1 MNMKTKRAQSPGFTL
16 IELLVV
22 IAIIA
27 ILAAMLLPAL
37 AKAKETAKKAS
48 CISNLHQMGIALIMY
63 ADDNQGKIARA
74 DTPYWYQVLATS
86 LGANTVANFDK
97 AKVLICPAYPRP
109 DKKYP
114 GQLQMV
120 CYVVNGWTFADP
132 AHPYPLGNQ
141 LNVGNYPPTSGLF
154 KITTIQR
161 PTDTIYLADAEDGSD
176 VPPIYSITATADQND
191 IWEASH
197 LPYKADGIT
206 PNSKNNGAQ
215 DSRRVAISRHGKS
228 DGLLF
233 FDAHAEARQTKLI
246 TIDDWR
252 DKR

>member
-1 MNMKTKRAQSPGFTL
+1 MKMKTHRYQSPGFTL

-37 AKAKETAKKAS
+37 AKAKETAKKAA
-48 CISNLHQMGIALIMY
+48 CLNNLHQTGIALIMY
-63 ADDNQGKIARA
+63 ADDNQGRVARA

-86 LGANTVANFDK
+86 LGANTSTNFDK

-109 DKKYP
+109 DPKWPTKP
-114 GQLQMV
+114 QLV
-120 CYVVNGWTFADP
+120 CYVVNGWTFSGPGDT
-132 AHPYPLGNQ
+132 LGSQ
-141 LNVGNYPPTSGLF
+141 LSGPS

-161 PTDTIYLADAEDGSD
+161 PVDTIYLADCESGTDADPISSIN
-176 VPPIYSITATADQND
+176 VPGVEND
-191 IWEASH
+191 IWEPRQ
-197 LPYKADGIT
+197 LPYLANGTPTQTAGADHRYI
-206 PNSKNNGAQ
+206 
-215 DSRRVAISRHGKS
+215 RRVAISRHGKS

-233 FDAHAEARQTKLI
+233 FDTHVEAKPTKLI
-246 TIDDWR
+246 TINDWR